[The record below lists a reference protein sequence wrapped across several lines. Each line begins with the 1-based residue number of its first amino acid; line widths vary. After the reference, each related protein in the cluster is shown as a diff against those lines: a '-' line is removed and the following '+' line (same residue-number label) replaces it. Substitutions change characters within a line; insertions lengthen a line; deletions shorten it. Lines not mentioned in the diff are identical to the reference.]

1 MADSQEKLIEQAV
14 VLIME
19 SHSTVCLTG
28 AGISTESGIPD
39 FRSKGGIWDRF
50 DPNDFEIRR
59 WLASEDIQR
68 RYWEVARDG
77 YELVKNATPSD
88 GHIALAKLS
97 RYDRLSLL
105 VTQNT
110 DGLHQKAGHDPDKVV
125 ELHGTSHVCVC
136 VGCGNKSPR
145 SEVHG
150 RVRGGEAIPKCM
162 DCGDLLKPD
171 AVFFGEGLPKEKLSR
186 AVGASIEAEVFLVAG
201 SSLAVRPAGGLPE
214 RARKAGA
221 RLIIVNEG
229 PTRFDAKADIR
240 IQGKTGEVL
249 PALVDA
255 VLARA

>member
-1 MADSQEKLIEQAV
+1 MADSHKKLIEQAAAW
-14 VLIME
+14 VLE

-50 DPNDFEIRR
+50 DPKDFEIRR
-59 WLASEDIQR
+59 WLASEEIQR
-68 RYWEVARDG
+68 RYWEVAQDG
-77 YELVKNATPSD
+77 YDLVQNATPSK
-88 GHIALAKLS
+88 GHIALAQLS
-97 RYDRLSLL
+97 LHGRLKLL

-110 DGLHQKAGHDPDKVV
+110 DGLHQKTGHDPDEIV

-136 VGCGNKSPR
+136 VGCGIKLPR
-145 SEVHG
+145 SEIHE
-150 RVRGGEAIPKCM
+150 RVRGGEAIPKCK
-162 DCGDLLKPD
+162 DCGALLKPD
-171 AVFFGEGLPKEKLSR
+171 AVFFGEGLSQEKLSR
-186 AVGASIEAEVFLVAG
+186 AVEASRKADVFLVAG

-229 PTRFDAKADIR
+229 PTRFDDRADMR

-255 VLARA
+255 VLA